1 MAKHVGVSGIY
12 ERLGKEII
20 KKSMVG
26 QDGSWKQREH
36 ASPFQV
42 LLKLM
47 LTYGKG
53 RTW

>member
-36 ASPFQV
+36 ASPFQE
-42 LLKLM
+42 
-47 LTYGKG
+47 
-53 RTW
+53 REDPRDSHPIISE